1 MLDDENRFTSFFIIT
16 YAILKNMVSRKG
28 RLKFVVVETIEK
40 VVGEKKKSS
49 RGFQRKVD
57 I

>member
-1 MLDDENRFTSFFIIT
+1 MKIDSLVFFIIT
-16 YAILKNMVSRKG
+16 YAILKNMVPRKG

-40 VVGEKKKSS
+40 AVGEEKESS
-49 RGFQRKVD
+49 RGFKKKVY

>member
-1 MLDDENRFTSFFIIT
+1 
-16 YAILKNMVSRKG
+16 MVSRKG